1 MKLIKKLLLAIIT
14 TLAVLMVMSKIV
26 PQMQNVGAVQA
37 ASVKI
42 SSTKKTM
49 YKGYTYKLKVTGT
62 NKIVKWSTSDKSK
75 ATVNSNGKV
84 YAKKNGKVT
93 ITAKVGSKK
102 YNCKVTIKNKPYNLT
117 QFSTTFYD
125 LKDVAKEYR
134 DVNNIKNY
142 KDFVFDFDG
151 DGKKDTI
158 RLKNIGKDENGD
170 RTYELQYNGK
180 NFFKNAIT
188 YTEKVYIADLNK
200 NDNNLEVIVETT
212 ELGDG
217 VRYIIFSKNNS
228 KMKQIDEIS
237 SMYISNYELK
247 IDQKGKI
254 LLQDKIT
261 ENISPKIYK
270 EYYELRN
277 NKITIKKLNLSRLNN
292 IKFKTT
298 NEMIFTTSMK
308 NIQKHIEGN
317 FKAFSIIGEDETGAI
332 KVKLKNGTKGYLFT
346 VAGFLAG

>member
-1 MKLIKKLLLAIIT
+1 
-14 TLAVLMVMSKIV
+14 
-26 PQMQNVGAVQA
+26 
-37 ASVKI
+37 
-42 SSTKKTM
+42 
-49 YKGYTYKLKVTGT
+49 
-62 NKIVKWSTSDKSK
+62 
-75 ATVNSNGKV
+75 
-84 YAKKNGKVT
+84 
-93 ITAKVGSKK
+93 
-102 YNCKVTIKNKPYNLT
+102 
-117 QFSTTFYD
+117 
-125 LKDVAKEYR
+125 
-134 DVNNIKNY
+134 
-142 KDFVFDFDG
+142 
-151 DGKKDTI
+151 
-158 RLKNIGKDENGD
+158 
-170 RTYELQYNGK
+170 
-180 NFFKNAIT
+180 
-188 YTEKVYIADLNK
+188 
-200 NDNNLEVIVETT
+200 
-212 ELGDG
+212 
-217 VRYIIFSKNNS
+217 
-228 KMKQIDEIS
+228 MKQIDEIS

-298 NEMIFTTSMK
+298 NKMIFTTSMK